1 MSTIDTP
8 DKLRAI
14 YGHATGRAVSKEI
27 TKLEPHSK
35 RFIELSPFLVMAT
48 SRPDGLAD
56 ASPKGDHPGFVQVID
71 DETVAIPD
79 RPGNN
84 RLDTM
89 ENILVNPA
97 IGLIFF
103 IPGVN
108 ETLRINGTAAIN
120 DDPDLLQ
127 RFEVNGKLPKTVFVV
142 KAQEV
147 YLHCAKALMRS
158 KLWSPD
164 AQAPERPI
172 PSMAQML
179 RDQTTDEVELESQ
192 EDMEARYQ
200 NVLY

>member
-1 MSTIDTP
+1 MSIIDTP
-8 DKLRAI
+8 EKLRAL
-14 YGHATGRAVSKEI
+14 YGHAKGRAVSKQI

-56 ASPKGDHPGFVQVID
+56 ASPKGDHPGFVQVPD
-71 DETVAIPD
+71 DETIGIPD

-97 IGLIFF
+97 VGLIFF

-108 ETLRINGTAAIN
+108 ETLRINGTARIS
-120 DDPDLLQ
+120 DDPELLQ
-127 RFEVNGKLPKTVFVV
+127 RFEVNGKPPKTVFVV
-142 KAQEV
+142 KAEEV

-158 KLWSPD
+158 QLWSAD
-164 AQAPERPI
+164 ARAAERPI
-172 PSMAQML
+172 PTMAQML
-179 RDQTTDEVELESQ
+179 RDQTSDDVEDESQ
-192 EDMEARYQ
+192 EDMEARYRK
-200 NVLY
+200 VLY

>member
-8 DKLRAI
+8 DKLRAL

-108 ETLRINGTAAIN
+108 ETLRINGTAAIS